1 MFRGTEHLKHLKLIA
16 VAFTLSE
23 LTAPQN
29 LMAVLSQCR
38 IISQRW
44 ETSRYN
50 LGGSPNVFYCEHLI
64 TIVS

>member
-16 VAFTLSE
+16 VAFTSSE

-29 LMAVLSQCR
+29 LMAVLSQYR

-44 ETSRYN
+44 EMSRYN
-50 LGGSPNVFYCEHLI
+50 LGGVTKCFLF
-64 TIVS
+64 